1 MFLGSLSKEPIQE
14 GYQIVYSC
22 EEVGEYSESIKDT
35 KYLILSEEKKT
46 DLKHLTWRFMV
57 FTGQEGYKCVI
68 IFFLWDEEEQK

>member
-35 KYLILSEEKKT
+35 KYLILSEKK
-46 DLKHLTWRFMV
+46 K
-57 FTGQEGYKCVI
+57 QI
-68 IFFLWDEEEQK
+68 